1 MNEITESK
9 ISLDRI
15 QKFLY
20 AEEVSTSYI
29 FRSRNTHTENAI
41 KIINGNFAWIDEAA
55 QAKANQPKTQGKAG
69 SSTGKADSPTE
80 KGDSSPP
87 LKKPEPEKKP
97 VDLEKGPDGKP
108 PKLIHVLK
116 NLNMEI
122 KKGSFV
128 AILGE

>member
-29 FRSRNTHTENAI
+29 YRSRNSQAENAI
-41 KIINGNFAWIDEAA
+41 KINNGNFAWIDEAA
-55 QAKANQPKTQGKAG
+55 QAKANQAKTQGKAG
-69 SSTGKADSPTE
+69 SPTGKP
-80 KGDSSPP
+80 GSPP
-87 LKKPEPEKKP
+87 PKKPEPEKKP

-108 PKLIHVLK
+108 AKLIHVLK